1 MKLCLFIT
9 ALLVASCVHAQ
20 QDTTHPMRTIF
31 VVRPG
36 QYVGALAKIR
46 VDINGKILSMANAS
60 YAMLQLR
67 VDSVVV
73 QIDNRRVSG
82 ESVQPLVS
90 YKDTS
95 YYVVFPEEHA
105 HKRNRLIVTEVEHD
119 AYDKYAAKITRQI
132 NPEP

>member
-1 MKLCLFIT
+1 MRMFLFFT
-9 ALLVASCVHAQ
+9 ALLAVTCAHAQ
-20 QDTTHPMRTIF
+20 QDTTHPLRTVL

-36 QYVGALAKIR
+36 QYVGALARIR
-46 VDINGKILSMANAS
+46 VDVNGRILSLSNAS
-60 YAMLQLR
+60 YATIQLR

-73 QIDNRRVSG
+73 QIENHRISG

-95 YYVVFPEEHA
+95 YFVVFPEEHA
-105 HKRNRLIVTEVEHD
+105 HKKNRLIVTEVEHD
-119 AYDKYAAKITRQI
+119 SYDKYAAKVTRQV

>member
-1 MKLCLFIT
+1 MKIVLLFI
-9 ALLVASCVHAQ
+9 ALLAIKVAHAQ
-20 QDTTHPMRTIF
+20 GDTTHPLRTVF

-46 VDINGKILSMANAS
+46 VDVNGHILSLPNAS
-60 YAMLQLR
+60 YGMLQLR

-73 QIDNRRVSG
+73 QIDNRRISG
-82 ESVQPLVS
+82 ESAQPLVN

-105 HKRNRLIVTEVEHD
+105 HKKNRLIVTEVEHD
-119 AYDKYAAKITRQI
+119 SYDKYAAKVTRQI
-132 NPEP
+132 NPEN